1 MTDIYTLA
9 LAIVREH
16 ERQRLEKQQM
26 ESRVAAEFDYLL
38 EAEAADEARAEH
50 SREVEYCRDHPGE
63 GYYV

>member
-38 EAEAADEARAEH
+38 EAEAADEADRK
-50 SREVEYCRDHPGE
+50 SV
-63 GYYV
+63 V